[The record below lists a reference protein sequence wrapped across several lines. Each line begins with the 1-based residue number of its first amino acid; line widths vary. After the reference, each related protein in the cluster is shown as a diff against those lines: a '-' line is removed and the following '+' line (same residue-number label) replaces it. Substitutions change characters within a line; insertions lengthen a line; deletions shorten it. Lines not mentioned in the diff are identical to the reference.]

1 MHMPD
6 PLTALIIAGLIGA
19 FLLLLFFPGRGI
31 VPRWQRARHLTERVL
46 IEDALK
52 HIYRCESHNRH
63 PTVQSIAGALNVS
76 TNEVAQILDKMQV
89 SQLVQLEG
97 NEPSLTPNGSDYAL
111 RIIRAHRLWER
122 YLAEETGFEEAEWHQ
137 QADRFEHI
145 LSPDQANLLSTQL
158 GNPTHDPHGDPIP
171 TARGEIQPHGGKP
184 LTSMNPGEILQI
196 VHIED
201 EPETVYAQLVAERLH
216 PGMEVRISEMS
227 PQRVRFWAG
236 GDEHLLAPVVAAN
249 ISVLPITKESE
260 SYEQEGDK
268 LSNLK
273 LGEQGYVVS
282 ISPVLRGAERRRLMD
297 LGIIPGTLITAELR
311 SPSGDP
317 TAYRIRGATIA
328 LRHEQ
333 ADLINI
339 SPIQELNP

>member
-6 PLTALIIAGLIGA
+6 PLTALILAGLFGT
-19 FLLLLFFPGRGI
+19 LLLILFFPGRGI
-31 VPRWQRARHLTERVL
+31 VPRWQHARRLTERVL
-46 IEDALK
+46 IEDSLK

-76 TNEVAQILDKMQV
+76 TNEVAHILDKMQA
-89 SQLVQLEG
+89 SQLVELEG

-137 QADRFEHI
+137 QADRFEHT

-216 PGMEVRISEMS
+216 PGMEVRITEMS
-227 PQRVRFWAG
+227 PQRIRFWAG

-297 LGIIPGTLITAELR
+297 LGIIPGTLISAELR

-333 ADLINI
+333 ADQINI
-339 SPIQELNP
+339 SPIQEVNS